1 MNGTRGQTGTTSTN
15 RTTVTTVTTV
25 TTDTTDTTDLAD
37 LADLAGR
44 AAPPGQ
50 PRLRQLVLLG
60 GGHAHLGV
68 LADLAKRPL
77 PGWQVTLVTPYRR
90 QIYSGMLPGW
100 VAGHYRL
107 GECAVALDA
116 LAGRAGATL
125 HTSAGTALDLQ
136 RNVLHCADGTQ
147 LPFDRLSIDTGPVAA
162 LGDLPGAAE
171 HTLAV
176 RPIEGFVAAWPRLV
190 QRITAQRQRFA
201 LVVLG
206 AGAAGVELALAIHH
220 RAQAEGWQHL
230 HLTLVGGSAEP
241 LDGVAPGAGRRVA
254 RLLARRGIEW
264 LGRRRAVRVDAGQL
278 VFAGG
283 SAPLAFDACLAVT
296 GAAAP
301 AWPAASGLDTDAR
314 GFIRVTRT
322 LQSSSHP
329 QVTAA
334 GDVAAYA
341 DARPKSGVFA
351 VRAGPVLAQNLR
363 ALCTG
368 QPPTEWTPQQ
378 RALYLVS
385 TGDHRAIAA
394 WGRWAWSGAW
404 VWRWKERID
413 RGFVAKFGA
422 DEAAAQNAAA
432 GVRSSP

>member
-1 MNGTRGQTGTTSTN
+1 MTETNGATTTP
-15 RTTVTTVTTV
+15 
-25 TTDTTDTTDLAD
+25 
-37 LADLAGR
+37 GR
-44 AAPPGQ
+44 AAATGTAP
-50 PRLRQLVLLG
+50 LRQLVLLG

-68 LADLAKRPL
+68 LADLAQRPL
-77 PGWQVTLVTPYRR
+77 PGWQVHLVTPYRR
-90 QIYSGMLPGW
+90 QVYSGMLPGW
-100 VAGHYRL
+100 VAGHYRI

-116 LAGRAGATL
+116 LAARAGATL
-125 HTSAGTALDLQ
+125 HTTAGTGLDLE
-136 RNVLHCADGTQ
+136 RNLLDCYDGTQ
-147 LPFDRLSIDTGPVAA
+147 LPFDRISIDTGPVAA
-162 LGDLPGAAE
+162 LDDLPGAAL
-171 HTLAV
+171 HALPV
-176 RPIEGFVAAWPRLV
+176 RPIEGFVAAWPGVV
-190 QRITAQRQRFA
+190 QRITAQRQRFE

-220 RAQAEGWQHL
+220 LAQTRGWSHL
-230 HLTLVGGSAEP
+230 QLTLVGGSDRP
-241 LDGVAPGAGRRVA
+241 LDGVAPGARRRVA
-254 RLLARRGIEW
+254 RLLAQRRIGW
-264 LGRRRAVRVDAGQL
+264 VGGRRAVCVGAGQL
-278 VFAGG
+278 VFADGG
-283 SAPLAFDACLAVT
+283 APLAFDACLAVT

-322 LQSSSHP
+322 LQSTSHP
-329 QVTAA
+329 QVLAA

-368 QPPTEWTPQQ
+368 QLPTDWTPQQ

-394 WGRWAWSGAW
+394 WGGWAWSGAW

-413 RGFVAKFGA
+413 RRFASKFGT
-422 DEAAAQNAAA
+422 DEAVAPKQAA
-432 GVRSSP
+432 GIRSST

>member
-1 MNGTRGQTGTTSTN
+1 MTETNATTGTTGT
-15 RTTVTTVTTV
+15 
-25 TTDTTDTTDLAD
+25 
-37 LADLAGR
+37 AGKA
-44 AAPPGQ
+44 AAPGTAP
-50 PRLRQLVLLG
+50 LRQLVLLG

-68 LADLAKRPL
+68 LADLAQRPL

-116 LAGRAGATL
+116 LAGRAGALL

-136 RNVLHCADGTQ
+136 HNTLHCADSTQ
-147 LPFDRLSIDTGPVAA
+147 WPFDRLSIDTGPVAA
-162 LGDLPGAAE
+162 LDDLPGAAE
-171 HTLAV
+171 HALPV
-176 RPIEGFVAAWPRLV
+176 RPIEGFVAAWPGVV
-190 QRITAQRQRFA
+190 QRIASQRQRFE

-220 RAQAEGWQHL
+220 RATAEGWQHL
-230 HLTLVGGSAEP
+230 HTTLVGGSAQP

-254 RLLARRGIEW
+254 KLLARRGIQW
-264 LGRRRAVRVDAGQL
+264 VGNRRAARVDAGQL
-278 VFAGG
+278 VFADGG
-283 SAPLAFDACLAVT
+283 APLAFDACLAVT

-322 LQSSSHP
+322 LQSTSHP

-334 GDVAAYA
+334 GDIAAYA

-363 ALCTG
+363 ALCSG
-368 QPPTEWTPQQ
+368 QPPTDWTPQQ

-413 RGFVAKFGA
+413 RGFVARFGA
-422 DEAAAQNAAA
+422 DDAMGQPANAT
-432 GVRSSP
+432 VRSST

>member
-1 MNGTRGQTGTTSTN
+1 MTETNATTGTAGT
-15 RTTVTTVTTV
+15 
-25 TTDTTDTTDLAD
+25 
-37 LADLAGR
+37 AGR
-44 AAPPGQ
+44 AAATGTAP
-50 PRLRQLVLLG
+50 LRQLVLLG

-68 LADLAKRPL
+68 LADLAQRPL

-107 GECAVALDA
+107 GECAVALDT
-116 LAGRAGATL
+116 LAGRAGALL

-136 RNVLHCADGTQ
+136 HNTLHCADGTQ

-162 LGDLPGAAE
+162 LDELPGAAE
-171 HTLAV
+171 HALPV
-176 RPIEGFVAAWPRLV
+176 RPIEGFVAAWPGVV
-190 QRITAQRQRFA
+190 QRIASQRQRFE

-220 RAQAEGWQHL
+220 RATAEGWQHL
-230 HLTLVGGSAEP
+230 HTTLVGGSAEP

-254 RLLARRGIEW
+254 KLLAQRGIQW
-264 LGRRRAVRVDAGQL
+264 VGNRRAARVDAGQL
-278 VFAGG
+278 VFADGG
-283 SAPLAFDACLAVT
+283 APLLFDACLAVT

-314 GFIRVTRT
+314 GFIRVKRT
-322 LQSSSHP
+322 LQSTSHP

-334 GDVAAYA
+334 GDIAAYA

-368 QPPTEWTPQQ
+368 QPPADWTPQQ

-385 TGDHRAIAA
+385 TGNHRAIAA
-394 WGRWAWSGAW
+394 WGRWAWNGAW

-413 RGFVAKFGA
+413 RGFVARFGA
-422 DEAAAQNAAA
+422 DDAMGQPANAT
-432 GVRSSP
+432 VRSST

>member
-1 MNGTRGQTGTTSTN
+1 MSETNGMNSANGT
-15 RTTVTTVTTV
+15 
-25 TTDTTDTTDLAD
+25 
-37 LADLAGR
+37 AGR
-44 AAPPGQ
+44 AAATGQ
-50 PRLRQLVLLG
+50 APLRQLVLLG

-68 LADLAKRPL
+68 LAELAQRPL
-77 PGWQVTLVTPYRR
+77 PGWQVTLVTPFRR

-116 LAGRAGATL
+116 LAGRAGAAL
-125 HTSAGTALDLQ
+125 HLGAGTALDLQ
-136 RNVLHCADGTQ
+136 HNTLHCADGRQ

-162 LGDLPGAAE
+162 LAELPGAAE
-171 HTLAV
+171 HALPV
-176 RPIEGFVAAWPRLV
+176 RPIEGFVAAWPGVV
-190 QRITAQRQRFA
+190 QRITAQRQRFELA
-201 LVVLG
+201 VLG

-220 RAQAEGWQHL
+220 RAQAHGWQHL
-230 HLTLVGGSAEP
+230 RVTLVGASAEP
-241 LDGVAPGAGRRVA
+241 LDGAAPGAGRRVA
-254 RLLARRGIEW
+254 RLLARRGIGW
-264 LGRRRAVRVDAGQL
+264 VGNRRAVRVDAGRL

-283 SAPLAFDACLAVT
+283 GAPLAFDACLAVT

-301 AWPAASGLDTDAR
+301 AWPAESGLDTDAR

-322 LQSSSHP
+322 LQSTSHP
-329 QVTAA
+329 QVLAA

-368 QPPTEWTPQQ
+368 QQPTDWTPQQ

-385 TGDHRAIAA
+385 TGNHRAIAA

-422 DEAAAQNAAA
+422 DEAAKRPLATGAT
-432 GVRSSP
+432 

>member
-1 MNGTRGQTGTTSTN
+1 MSGSNGPPGTTGTP
-15 RTTVTTVTTV
+15 
-25 TTDTTDTTDLAD
+25 
-37 LADLAGR
+37 GR
-44 AAPPGQ
+44 AAATGTAP
-50 PRLRQLVLLG
+50 LRQLVLLG

-68 LADLAKRPL
+68 LTDLAQRPL

-100 VAGHYRL
+100 VAGHYRI
-107 GECAVALDA
+107 GECAIALDT
-116 LAGRAGATL
+116 LAGRAGAAL
-125 HTSAGTALDLQ
+125 HLGIGTALDLQ

-162 LGDLPGAAE
+162 LDDLPGAAL
-171 HTLAV
+171 HALPV
-176 RPIEGFVAAWPRLV
+176 RPIEGFVAAWPGVV
-190 QRITAQRQRFA
+190 QRIAAQSQRFA

-220 RAQAEGWQHL
+220 RAKTQGWQHL
-230 HLTLVGGSAEP
+230 HITLVGASAEP
-241 LDGVAPGAGRRVA
+241 LDGMAPGGGQRVA
-254 RLLARRGIEW
+254 KLLARRGIQW
-264 LGRRRAVRVDAGQL
+264 VGNRRAVRADAGRL

-283 SAPLAFDACLAVT
+283 GAPLAFDACLAVT

-322 LQSSSHP
+322 LQSTSHP

-334 GDVAAYA
+334 GDIAAYA

-363 ALCTG
+363 ALCSG
-368 QPPTEWTPQQ
+368 QPPTDWIPQQ

-385 TGDHRAIAA
+385 TGNHRAIAA

-422 DEAAAQNAAA
+422 DEAAAPSQVTGAI
-432 GVRSSP
+432 

>member
-1 MNGTRGQTGTTSTN
+1 MTGTHEMNAMNSTNSPYHSLGTRGSATPTGM
-15 RTTVTTVTTV
+15 
-25 TTDTTDTTDLAD
+25 
-37 LADLAGR
+37 
-44 AAPPGQ
+44 APP
-50 PRLRQLVLLG
+50 RQLVLLG

-68 LADLAKRPL
+68 LADLAQRPL

-116 LAGRAGATL
+116 LAGRAGALL
-125 HTSAGTALDLQ
+125 HTSASTALDLQ
-136 RNVLHCADGTQ
+136 RNVLHCADGMQ
-147 LPFDRLSIDTGPVAA
+147 LPFDRISIDTGPVAA

-171 HTLAV
+171 HALPV
-176 RPIEGFVAAWPRLV
+176 RPIEGCVAAWPGVV
-190 QRITAQRQRFA
+190 QHSASARQRFA

-220 RAQAEGWQHL
+220 RAQAEGWKHL
-230 HLTLVGGSAEP
+230 HTTLVGGSAEP
-241 LDGVAPGAGRRVA
+241 LDGVAPGARRRVA
-254 RLLARRGIEW
+254 RLLAQCGIQW
-264 LGRRRAVRVDAGQL
+264 MGARRAARVDAGQL
-278 VFAGG
+278 VFADGG
-283 SAPLAFDACLAVT
+283 APLAFDACLAVT

-322 LQSSSHP
+322 LQSTSHP

-368 QPPTEWTPQQ
+368 QPPADWTPQQ

-385 TGDHRAIAA
+385 TGNHHAIAA

-422 DEAAAQNAAA
+422 DDAAAPPADTAA
-432 GVRSSP
+432 RSST

>member
-1 MNGTRGQTGTTSTN
+1 MTGTNATTGTA
-15 RTTVTTVTTV
+15 RT
-25 TTDTTDTTDLAD
+25 
-37 LADLAGR
+37 AGR
-44 AAPPGQ
+44 AAATGTAP
-50 PRLRQLVLLG
+50 LRQLVLLG

-68 LADLAKRPL
+68 LADLAQRPL

-100 VAGHYRL
+100 VAGHYRI

-116 LAGRAGATL
+116 LAERAGVRL

-136 RNVLHCADGTQ
+136 HNTLHCADGTQ
-147 LPFDRLSIDTGPVAA
+147 WLFDRLSINTGPVAA
-162 LGDLPGAAE
+162 LDELPGAAL
-171 HTLAV
+171 HALPV
-176 RPIEGFVAAWPRLV
+176 RPIEGFVAAWPGMV
-190 QRITAQRQRFA
+190 QRITAQSQRFEW
-201 LVVLG
+201 VVLG

-220 RAQAEGWQHL
+220 RAMAEGWEHL
-230 HLTLVGGSAEP
+230 HITLVGGSAQP

-254 RLLARRGIEW
+254 KLLARRGIQW
-264 LGRRRAVRVDAGQL
+264 VGNRRAAREDAGQL
-278 VFAGG
+278 VFADGG
-283 SAPLAFDACLAVT
+283 APLSFDACLTVT

-301 AWPAASGLDTDAR
+301 AWPANSGLDTDER

-322 LQSSSHP
+322 LQSTSHP
-329 QVTAA
+329 QVLAA

-363 ALCTG
+363 ALCSG
-368 QPPTEWTPQQ
+368 QPPANWTPQQ

-385 TGDHRAIAA
+385 TGNHRAIAA

-422 DEAAAQNAAA
+422 DEVAQQLPNNAKRNTY
-432 GVRSSP
+432 GSGPMEP

>member
-1 MNGTRGQTGTTSTN
+1 MTETNATTGTAGT
-15 RTTVTTVTTV
+15 
-25 TTDTTDTTDLAD
+25 
-37 LADLAGR
+37 AGR
-44 AAPPGQ
+44 AAAPGTA
-50 PRLRQLVLLG
+50 PLRQLVLLG

-107 GECAVALDA
+107 GECAVALDT
-116 LAGRAGATL
+116 LAGRAGALL

-136 RNVLHCADGTQ
+136 HNTLHCADGTQ

-162 LGDLPGAAE
+162 LDELPGAAE
-171 HTLAV
+171 HALPV
-176 RPIEGFVAAWPRLV
+176 RPIEGFVAAWPGVV
-190 QRITAQRQRFA
+190 QRIASQRQRFE

-220 RAQAEGWQHL
+220 RAMVQGWSHL

-254 RLLARRGIEW
+254 KLLAQRGIQW
-264 LGRRRAVRVDAGQL
+264 VGNRRAARVDAGQL
-278 VFAGG
+278 VFADGG
-283 SAPLAFDACLAVT
+283 APLLFDACLAVT

-314 GFIRVTRT
+314 GFIRVKRT
-322 LQSSSHP
+322 LQSTSHP

-334 GDVAAYA
+334 GDIAAYA

-368 QPPTEWTPQQ
+368 QPPADWTPQQ

-385 TGDHRAIAA
+385 TGNHRAIAA
-394 WGRWAWSGAW
+394 WGRWAWNGAW

-413 RGFVAKFGA
+413 RGFVARFGA
-422 DEAAAQNAAA
+422 DDAMGQPANAT
-432 GVRSSP
+432 VRSST

>member
-1 MNGTRGQTGTTSTN
+1 MTETNATTGTAGT
-15 RTTVTTVTTV
+15 
-25 TTDTTDTTDLAD
+25 
-37 LADLAGR
+37 AGR
-44 AAPPGQ
+44 AATTGTAP
-50 PRLRQLVLLG
+50 LRQLVLLG

-68 LADLAKRPL
+68 LADLAQRPL

-107 GECAVALDA
+107 GECAVALDT
-116 LAGRAGATL
+116 LAGRAGAL
-125 HTSAGTALDLQ
+125 MHTSAGTALDLQ
-136 RNVLHCADGTQ
+136 HNTLHCADGTQ

-162 LGDLPGAAE
+162 LDELPGAAE
-171 HTLAV
+171 HALPV
-176 RPIEGFVAAWPRLV
+176 RPIEGFVAAWPGVV
-190 QRITAQRQRFA
+190 QRIASQRQRFE

-220 RAQAEGWQHL
+220 RATAEGWQHL
-230 HLTLVGGSAEP
+230 HTTLVGGSAQP

-254 RLLARRGIEW
+254 KLLARRGIQW
-264 LGRRRAVRVDAGQL
+264 VGNRRAARVDAGQL
-278 VFAGG
+278 VFADGG
-283 SAPLAFDACLAVT
+283 APLAFDACLAVT

-314 GFIRVTRT
+314 GFIRVKRT
-322 LQSSSHP
+322 LQSTSHP

-334 GDVAAYA
+334 GDIAAYA

-368 QPPTEWTPQQ
+368 QPPADWTPQQ

-385 TGDHRAIAA
+385 TGNHRAIAA
-394 WGRWAWSGAW
+394 WGRWAWNGAW

-413 RGFVAKFGA
+413 RGFVARFGA
-422 DEAAAQNAAA
+422 DDAMGQPANAT
-432 GVRSSP
+432 VRSST

>member
-1 MNGTRGQTGTTSTN
+1 MIEENGTTGTT
-15 RTTVTTVTTV
+15 
-25 TTDTTDTTDLAD
+25 
-37 LADLAGR
+37 GR
-44 AAPPGQ
+44 AAATDTAP
-50 PRLRQLVLLG
+50 LRQLVLLG

-68 LADLAKRPL
+68 LADLAQRPL

-100 VAGHYRL
+100 VAGHYRI

-116 LAGRAGATL
+116 LAERAGALL

-136 RNVLHCADGTQ
+136 RNLLHCADGTQ
-147 LPFDRLSIDTGPVAA
+147 WPFDRLSIDTGPVAA
-162 LGDLPGAAE
+162 LDELPGAAQ
-171 HTLAV
+171 HALPV
-176 RPIEGFVAAWPRLV
+176 RPIEGFVAAWPGVV
-190 QRITAQRQRFA
+190 QRITAQSQRFE

-220 RAQAEGWQHL
+220 RAQTQGWQHL
-230 HLTLVGGSAEP
+230 HITLVGGSVQP

-254 RLLARRGIEW
+254 KLLARRGMGW
-264 LGRRRAVRVDAGQL
+264 AGNRQAVRVDAGQL

-283 SAPLAFDACLAVT
+283 GAPLAFDACLTVT

-301 AWPAASGLDTDAR
+301 AWPAASGLDTDER
-314 GFIRVTRT
+314 GFIRVQRT
-322 LQSSSHP
+322 LQSTSHP

-334 GDVAAYA
+334 GDIAAYA

-368 QPPTEWTPQQ
+368 QPPTDWTPQQ

-385 TGDHRAIAA
+385 TGNHRAIAA

-422 DEAAAQNAAA
+422 DESVARRQQSYSND
-432 GVRSSP
+432 SI

>member
-1 MNGTRGQTGTTSTN
+1 MSETNGMNSANGT
-15 RTTVTTVTTV
+15 
-25 TTDTTDTTDLAD
+25 
-37 LADLAGR
+37 AGR
-44 AAPPGQ
+44 AAATGQ
-50 PRLRQLVLLG
+50 APLRQLVLLG

-68 LADLAKRPL
+68 LAELAQRPL
-77 PGWQVTLVTPYRR
+77 PGWQVTLVTPFRR

-116 LAGRAGATL
+116 LAGRAGALL
-125 HTSAGTALDLQ
+125 HTSASTALDLQ
-136 RNVLHCADGTQ
+136 RNVLHCADGMQ
-147 LPFDRLSIDTGPVAA
+147 LPFDRISIDTGPVAA

-171 HTLAV
+171 HALPV
-176 RPIEGFVAAWPRLV
+176 RPIEGFVAAWPGVV
-190 QRITAQRQRFA
+190 QHIASARQRFA

-220 RAQAEGWQHL
+220 RAMVQGWSHL

-254 RLLARRGIEW
+254 KLLAQRGIQW
-264 LGRRRAVRVDAGQL
+264 VGNRRAARVDAGQL
-278 VFAGG
+278 VFADGG
-283 SAPLAFDACLAVT
+283 APLLFDACLAVT

-314 GFIRVTRT
+314 GFIRVKRT
-322 LQSSSHP
+322 LQSTSHP

-334 GDVAAYA
+334 GDIAAYA

-368 QPPTEWTPQQ
+368 QPPADWTPQQ

-385 TGDHRAIAA
+385 TGNHRAIAA
-394 WGRWAWSGAW
+394 WGRWSWSGAW

-422 DEAAAQNAAA
+422 DEVAEHQSATAA
-432 GVRSSP
+432 RSST

>member
-1 MNGTRGQTGTTSTN
+1 MTETNATTGTT
-15 RTTVTTVTTV
+15 RT
-25 TTDTTDTTDLAD
+25 
-37 LADLAGR
+37 AGR
-44 AAPPGQ
+44 AAAPGTA
-50 PRLRQLVLLG
+50 PLRQLVLLG

-68 LADLAKRPL
+68 LADLAQRPL

-116 LAGRAGATL
+116 LAERAGALL

-136 RNVLHCADGTQ
+136 RNLLHCADGTR
-147 LPFDRLSIDTGPVAA
+147 LPFDRISIDTGPVAA
-162 LGDLPGAAE
+162 LDELPGAAE
-171 HTLAV
+171 HALPV
-176 RPIEGFVAAWPRLV
+176 RPIEGFVAAWPGVV
-190 QRITAQRQRFA
+190 QRITGQRQRFG

-363 ALCTG
+363 ALCSG

-413 RGFVAKFGA
+413 RGFVARFGA
-422 DEAAAQNAAA
+422 DDAMGQPANAT
-432 GVRSSP
+432 VRSST